1 MDLLKG
7 QELED
12 AVTEQPNGRFPE
24 PVAKRIM
31 HQLLDA
37 VAFMHTKGVIHRDL
51 KLENIVLKE
60 KDDYDTVTIVDF
72 GLAKVLRTR
81 QTSAG
86 VDGTVAYV
94 SPEALLQ
101 GTYGQGV
108 DVWAC
113 GIALFVLLSGE
124 WPFEDEDE
132 DELIELICEANIDYF
147 LFDFS
152 GVSETAKDLLNGL
165 LEPNPRRR
173 LPAAA
178 ALEHKWF
185 NPVHEKND
193 SQRLRRV
200 HRKLEAYSYVEHQL
214 PERRFEEG
222 EYLCVKGEP
231 CEEAFLIT
239 SGECIV
245 EEGEEDDETV
255 NVSRFRR
262 ASNLVGEI
270 DPDAEIYSVSV
281 KAKENTRALVFT
293 RDDIKWT
300 NTRDY
305 RLTQAFNDVIRERRR
320 IVARYEAKLR
330 SITKQKERAEIRHQS
345 EFVRR

>member
-1 MDLLKG
+1 
-7 QELED
+7 
-12 AVTEQPNGRFPE
+12 
-24 PVAKRIM
+24 
-31 HQLLDA
+31 
-37 VAFMHTKGVIHRDL
+37 
-51 KLENIVLKE
+51 
-60 KDDYDTVTIVDF
+60 
-72 GLAKVLRTR
+72 
-81 QTSAG
+81 
-86 VDGTVAYV
+86 
-94 SPEALLQ
+94 
-101 GTYGQGV
+101 
-108 DVWAC
+108 
-113 GIALFVLLSGE
+113 
-124 WPFEDEDE
+124 
-132 DELIELICEANIDYF
+132 
-147 LFDFS
+147 
-152 GVSETAKDLLNGL
+152 
-165 LEPNPRRR
+165 
-173 LPAAA
+173 
-178 ALEHKWF
+178 
-185 NPVHEKND
+185 
-193 SQRLRRV
+193 
-200 HRKLEAYSYVEHQL
+200 LEAYSYVEHQL

-293 RDDIKWT
+293 RDDIKWA

>member
-1 MDLLKG
+1 M
-7 QELED
+7 
-12 AVTEQPNGRFPE
+12 
-24 PVAKRIM
+24 
-31 HQLLDA
+31 
-37 VAFMHTKGVIHRDL
+37 
-51 KLENIVLKE
+51 
-60 KDDYDTVTIVDF
+60 
-72 GLAKVLRTR
+72 
-81 QTSAG
+81 
-86 VDGTVAYV
+86 
-94 SPEALLQ
+94 
-101 GTYGQGV
+101 
-108 DVWAC
+108 
-113 GIALFVLLSGE
+113 
-124 WPFEDEDE
+124 
-132 DELIELICEANIDYF
+132 
-147 LFDFS
+147 
-152 GVSETAKDLLNGL
+152 
-165 LEPNPRRR
+165 EPNPRRR

-293 RDDIKWT
+293 RDDIKCCLLYT
-300 NTRDY
+300 SPSPRDK
-305 RLTQAFNDVIRERRR
+305 R
-320 IVARYEAKLR
+320 
-330 SITKQKERAEIRHQS
+330 QS
-345 EFVRR
+345 RMPSSA